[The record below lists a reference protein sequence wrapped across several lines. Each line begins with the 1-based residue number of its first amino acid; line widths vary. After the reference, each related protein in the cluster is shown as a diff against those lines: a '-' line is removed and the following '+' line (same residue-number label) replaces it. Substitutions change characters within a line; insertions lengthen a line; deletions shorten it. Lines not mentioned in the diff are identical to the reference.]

1 MRSTTWLLLVVL
13 TICLSCCV
21 CGVLTIGDPLS
32 VNVVGTISSSDGATI
47 EAPVV
52 IFSHSPEVMLSD
64 CYFEGDCVVIIPS
77 REDSEPPVFHF
88 NALFET
94 LVDLKDLHIFVRSDS
109 HTLYSGKVEEMRQS
123 RTEHLE
129 ITLQP
134 KE

>member
-1 MRSTTWLLLVVL
+1 
-13 TICLSCCV
+13 
-21 CGVLTIGDPLS
+21 
-32 VNVVGTISSSDGATI
+32 
-47 EAPVV
+47 
-52 IFSHSPEVMLSD
+52 MLSD
-64 CYFEGDCVVIIPS
+64 CYFEGDCVVNIPS